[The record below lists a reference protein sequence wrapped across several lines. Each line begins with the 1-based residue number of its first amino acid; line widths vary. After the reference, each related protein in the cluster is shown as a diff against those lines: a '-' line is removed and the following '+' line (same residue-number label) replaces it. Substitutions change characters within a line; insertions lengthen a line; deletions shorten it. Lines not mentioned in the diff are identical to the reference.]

1 MTFKMKIINE
11 LTICIPTYN
20 PNLEYLESLLES
32 VQICKKSN
40 VCLLVSDD
48 QSDNARQIEVLVN
61 RYSPVRFLQNQRLG
75 GIAGNWN
82 NLVANV
88 QTEYMLIVGQDDI
101 VVSKNIEEVI
111 EIAKNQKTDLLF
123 CAQSEIDEKGYSRKS
138 PSKLGKRT
146 ITTNRRFI
154 SIPKLYGIFL
164 SICIGNVFPDIC
176 STVIKTSSLRRVGKF
191 DSKYLHALDLE
202 MWIRIFRNDSTVHL
216 TKFEIGLK
224 RIHQDASTPNHIKNK
239 ISNNDRHMLYKE
251 YSDLLLNKFQVSVA
265 IGRLYLHDFDSS
277 HRTSSRVNFAFRFF
291 RYLLVKP
298 ITSLLYI
305 FTSYVLRYTKV
316 EGLVQSIFVKSKWMQ
331 N

>member
-1 MTFKMKIINE
+1 MTFKVKNIIE

-32 VQICKKSN
+32 VQICEKGN

-48 QSDNARQIEVLVN
+48 QSDNARQIEILVN
-61 RYSPVRFLQNQRLG
+61 RYSPVRFIQNQKLD

-82 NLVANV
+82 NLIANV
-88 QTEYMLIVGQDDI
+88 ETEYMLIVGQDDI
-101 VVSKNIEEVI
+101 VVSKNIEKVI
-111 EIAKNQKTDLLF
+111 EIAMSQKTDLIF

-146 ITTNRRFI
+146 ISTNRNFI
-154 SIPKLYGIFL
+154 SIPNPYGIFL
-164 SICIGNVFPDIC
+164 SICTGNVFPDIC
-176 STVIKTSSLRRVGKF
+176 STVIKTTSLRSVGRF

-202 MWIRIFRNDSTVHL
+202 MWIRIFRNDLTIHL
-216 TKFEIGLK
+216 TKFELGLK
-224 RIHQDASTPNHIKNK
+224 RIHQNAATANHVKNK
-239 ISNNDRHMLYKE
+239 ISNNDRNMLHKE

-265 IGRLYLHDFDSS
+265 IGRLYLHDFEFS
-277 HRTSSRVNFAFRFF
+277 HRTSSRLNFAFGFF
-291 RYLLVKP
+291 RYLLGKP
-298 ITSLLYI
+298 IASLLYI
-305 FTSYVLRYTKV
+305 LTSYVLRYTKV